1 MKNKGIKIGVV
12 FLLLFALLSVAG
24 CQQEDVVIVGAASGQ
39 PGPTSGQL
47 RISFAPVSSSASI
60 KLSPNITINDLSL
73 SADMSFTVTN
83 TDTNATT
90 VLTGVVI
97 DADPAFTHAE
107 FDANGS
113 ALSTTRVSLLIPYT
127 LEPGNYKV
135 TAVTGSVKY
144 PSSSG
149 TSVKDLSLARDG
161 DGLNITFTI
170 AAPELT
176 PTPEPTATP
185 TVEPTA
191 TPTAEPTATPTAE
204 PTATPTAEP
213 TATPTAEPT
222 ATPTAEPTATPTAE
236 PTATPTA
243 EPTATP
249 TAEPTATPTAAPTAV
264 PTAVPTATPSPT
276 NHPKTGDDFAPALWL
291 TLCAGSLAALALL
304 LKKRHI

>member
-24 CQQEDVVIVGAASGQ
+24 CQQEDVVIVGVEPGQ
-39 PGPTSGQL
+39 PGPTKGQL

-97 DADPAFTHAE
+97 DVDPAFTHAE

-113 ALSTTRVSLLIPYT
+113 ALSTTRISLLIPYT

-213 TATPTAEPT
+213 TATPTAEPR
-222 ATPTAEPTATPTAE
+222 
-236 PTATPTA
+236 ATPTA

-291 TLCAGSLAALALL
+291 TLCAGSFAALALL

>member
-24 CQQEDVVIVGAASGQ
+24 CQYDDVVIVGAESGQ

-83 TDTNATT
+83 TDTGDTT

-113 ALSTTRVSLLIPYT
+113 ALSTTRISLLIPYT

-243 EPTATP
+243 
-249 TAEPTATPTAAPTAV
+249 APTAV
-264 PTAVPTATPSPT
+264 PTAAPTATPSPT

>member
-24 CQQEDVVIVGAASGQ
+24 CQQEDVVIVGAESGQ

-185 TVEPTA
+185 T
-191 TPTAEPTATPTAE
+191 
-204 PTATPTAEP
+204 
-213 TATPTAEPT
+213 AEPT

-276 NHPKTGDDFAPALWL
+276 NHPKTGDDFAPTLWL

>member
-12 FLLLFALLSVAG
+12 FILLFALLSVAG

-47 RISFAPVSSSASI
+47 RIGFTLLVSKGASTQP
-60 KLSPNITINDLSL
+60 SRNITINDLSL
-73 SADMSFTVTN
+73 SADTSFTVTN

-90 VLTGVVI
+90 VLTNVAI
-97 DADPAFTHAE
+97 DTDPAFTHVE
-107 FDANGS
+107 FDANGK
-113 ALSTTRVSLLIPYT
+113 ALSTTRVSLLVSYA
-127 LEPGNYKV
+127 LEPGNYEV
-135 TAVTGSVKY
+135 TAVTGSINF
-144 PSSSG
+144 
-149 TSVKDLSLARDG
+149 LSLDNAGNDIAASHSPSLAKEG
-161 DGLNITFTI
+161 IKNTFTI

-176 PTPEPTATP
+176 PTP
-185 TVEPTA
+185 EPTA

-243 EPTATP
+243 EPTA
-249 TAEPTATPTAAPTAV
+249 APTAAPTAV

>member
-12 FLLLFALLSVAG
+12 FILLFALLSVAG
-24 CQQEDVVIVGAASGQ
+24 CQQEDVVIVGVEPGQ

-47 RISFAPVSSSASI
+47 RIGFVPIVSKGDSAQPSR
-60 KLSPNITINDLSL
+60 NITINDLSL
-73 SADMSFTVTN
+73 SADTSFTVTN

-90 VLTGVVI
+90 VLKDVVI
-97 DADPAFTHAE
+97 DTDPTFTYVN
-107 FDANGS
+107 FDKDDDILPAS
-113 ALSTTRVSLLIPYT
+113 TRVSILIPYT

-149 TSVKDLSLARDG
+149 TSVKDLSVARDG
-161 DGLNITFTI
+161 DGLNTTFTI

-185 TVEPTA
+185 TV
-191 TPTAEPTATPTAE
+191 E

-291 TLCAGSLAALALL
+291 TLCAGSFAALALL

>member
-12 FLLLFALLSVAG
+12 FILLFALLSVAG
-24 CQQEDVVIVGAASGQ
+24 CQYDDVVIVGAASGQ

-47 RISFAPVSSSASI
+47 RIGFTPLVSKGSSTQPSR
-60 KLSPNITINDLSL
+60 NITINDLSL
-73 SADMSFTVTN
+73 TDDTSFTVTN
-83 TDTNATT
+83 TDTGDTT
-90 VLTGVVI
+90 VLTGAVI
-97 DADPAFTHAE
+97 DTNPTFTYVN
-107 FDANGS
+107 FDGDDDILLDS
-113 ALSTTRVSLLIPYT
+113 TRVSILIPYT
-127 LEPGNYKV
+127 SEPGSYKV
-135 TAVTGSVKY
+135 TDATGYVNYLSREGAT
-144 PSSSG
+144 SDEIRLSG
-149 TSVKDLSLARDG
+149 NVS
-161 DGLNITFTI
+161 NTFTI

-185 TVEPTA
+185 TV
-191 TPTAEPTATPTAE
+191 
-204 PTATPTAEP
+204 EP

>member
-12 FLLLFALLSVAG
+12 FILLFALLSVAG
-24 CQQEDVVIVGAASGQ
+24 CQQEDVVIVGAESGQ

-47 RISFAPVSSSASI
+47 RISFSPVVLASENQP
-60 KLSPNITINDLSL
+60 LPNITVNDLTL
-73 SADMSFTVTN
+73 SDDTSFTVTN

-113 ALSTTRVSLLIPYT
+113 ALSTTRISLLIPYT

-135 TAVTGSVKY
+135 TAVTGSINFLSHDNAGNDIAASHS
-144 PSSSG
+144 P
-149 TSVKDLSLARDG
+149 SLANEG
-161 DGLNITFTI
+161 IKNTFTI

-191 TPTAEPTATPTAE
+191 TPTAEPTAT
-204 PTATPTAEP
+204 
-213 TATPTAEPT
+213 
-222 ATPTAEPTATPTAE
+222 

>member
-24 CQQEDVVIVGAASGQ
+24 CQYDDVVIVGAASGQ
-39 PGPTSGQL
+39 PGPTKGQL
-47 RISFAPVSSSASI
+47 RIGFTLFVSKGSGAQPSRD
-60 KLSPNITINDLSL
+60 ITINNLSL
-73 SADMSFTVTN
+73 SADTSFTVTN

-90 VLTGVVI
+90 VLKDVVI
-97 DADPAFTHAE
+97 DTDPTFTYVN
-107 FDANGS
+107 FDEDDDILPAS
-113 ALSTTRVSLLIPYT
+113 TRVSILISYT

-149 TSVKDLSLARDG
+149 TSVKDLSVARDG
-161 DGLNITFTI
+161 DGLNTTFTI

-176 PTPEPTATP
+176 PTPTP

-191 TPTAEPTATPTAE
+191 TPTV
-204 PTATPTAEP
+204 EP

>member
-12 FLLLFALLSVAG
+12 FILLFALLSVAG
-24 CQQEDVVIVGAASGQ
+24 CQQEDVVIVGAESGQ
-39 PGPTSGQL
+39 PGPASGQL

-73 SADMSFTVTN
+73 STDKSFTVTN

-90 VLTGVVI
+90 VLTNVVI
-97 DADPAFTHAE
+97 DTDPAFTHAE
-107 FDANGS
+107 FDANGK
-113 ALSTTRVSLLIPYT
+113 ALSTTRVSLLVSYA
-127 LEPGNYKV
+127 LEPGNYEVTDVKGSINFLSLDDAGND
-135 TAVTGSVKY
+135 TAVSHSLSSV
-144 PSSSG
+144 
-149 TSVKDLSLARDG
+149 SLANEG
-161 DGLNITFTI
+161 IKNTFTI

-176 PTPEPTATP
+176 PTPEPIATP

-222 ATPTAEPTATPTAE
+222 ATPTS
-236 PTATPTA
+236 
-243 EPTATP
+243 
-249 TAEPTATPTAAPTAV
+249 EPTATPTAAPTAV

-276 NHPKTGDDFAPALWL
+276 NHPKTSDDFAPALWL

>member
-24 CQQEDVVIVGAASGQ
+24 CQQDDVVIVGAESGQ
-39 PGPTSGQL
+39 PGPTKGQL
-47 RISFAPVSSSASI
+47 RISFSPVGSSITAI
-60 KLSPNITINDLSL
+60 VSPNITINNLSL
-73 SADMSFTVTN
+73 STDMSFTVTN

-90 VLTGVVI
+90 VLKDVVI
-97 DADPAFTHAE
+97 DTDPTFTHAE

-113 ALSTTRVSLLIPYT
+113 VLSTTRVSLLVSYA
-127 LEPGNYKV
+127 LEPGNYEV
-135 TAVTGSVKY
+135 TAVTGSINF
-144 PSSSG
+144 
-149 TSVKDLSLARDG
+149 LSLDKAGNDIAASNRLYLAKEENG
-161 DGLNITFTI
+161 IMNTFTI

-176 PTPEPTATP
+176 PTPTP

-222 ATPTAEPTATPTAE
+222 ATPTT
-236 PTATPTA
+236 

-276 NHPKTGDDFAPALWL
+276 NHPKTGDNFAPALWL

>member
-24 CQQEDVVIVGAASGQ
+24 CQQDDVVIVGAASGQ
-39 PGPTSGQL
+39 PGPTKGQL
-47 RISFAPVSSSASI
+47 RISFSPVESSGT
-60 KLSPNITINDLSL
+60 LTVSPNITINDLSL
-73 SADMSFTVTN
+73 SADISFTVTN

-90 VLTGVVI
+90 VLKDVVI
-97 DADPAFTHAE
+97 DTDPTFTHAE

-113 ALSTTRVSLLIPYT
+113 VLSTTRVSLLVSYA
-127 LEPGNYKV
+127 LEPGNYEV
-135 TAVTGSVKY
+135 TAVTGSINFL
-144 PSSSG
+144 
-149 TSVKDLSLARDG
+149 SVDQKTGNDKAASRRLDLAKEENG
-161 DGLNITFTI
+161 IMNTFTI
-170 AAPELT
+170 AVPELT
-176 PTPEPTATP
+176 PTPTPTP

-191 TPTAEPTATPTAE
+191 TPTV
-204 PTATPTAEP
+204 EP

>member
-24 CQQEDVVIVGAASGQ
+24 CQYDDVVIVGAESGQ

-47 RISFAPVSSSASI
+47 RIGFTLLVPKGASTQP
-60 KLSPNITINDLSL
+60 SRDITINNLSL
-73 SADMSFTVTN
+73 SADTSFTVTN
-83 TDTNATT
+83 TDTGDTT
-90 VLTGVVI
+90 VLTGAVI
-97 DADPAFTHAE
+97 DTDPTFTYVN
-107 FDANGS
+107 FDEDDDILPAS
-113 ALSTTRVSLLIPYT
+113 TRVSILISYT
-127 LEPGNYKV
+127 LEPGNYK
-135 TAVTGSVKY
+135 VTGSVKY

-149 TSVKDLSLARDG
+149 TSVKDLYLARDG
-161 DGLNITFTI
+161 DGLNTTFTI

-185 TVEPTA
+185 TV
-191 TPTAEPTATPTAE
+191 E

-276 NHPKTGDDFAPALWL
+276 NHPKTGDDFTPALWL

>member
-1 MKNKGIKIGVV
+1 MP
-12 FLLLFALLSVAG
+12 
-24 CQQEDVVIVGAASGQ
+24 AS
-39 PGPTSGQL
+39 
-47 RISFAPVSSSASI
+47 
-60 KLSPNITINDLSL
+60 
-73 SADMSFTVTN
+73 
-83 TDTNATT
+83 
-90 VLTGVVI
+90 
-97 DADPAFTHAE
+97 
-107 FDANGS
+107 
-113 ALSTTRVSLLIPYT
+113 TRVSILIPYT

-243 EPTATP
+243 
-249 TAEPTATPTAAPTAV
+249 APTAV

>member
-24 CQQEDVVIVGAASGQ
+24 CQYEDVVIVGAASGQ
-39 PGPTSGQL
+39 PGPTKGQL
-47 RISFAPVSSSASI
+47 RIGFTLFVSKGSSTQPSRD
-60 KLSPNITINDLSL
+60 ITINDLSL
-73 SADMSFTVTN
+73 SADTSFTVTN

-90 VLTGVVI
+90 VLKDVVI
-97 DADPAFTHAE
+97 DTDPTFTYVN
-107 FDANGS
+107 FDEDDDILPAS
-113 ALSTTRVSLLIPYT
+113 TRVSILISYT

-149 TSVKDLSLARDG
+149 TSVKDLSVARDG
-161 DGLNITFTI
+161 DGLNTTFTI

-176 PTPEPTATP
+176 PTPEPMATPTTEPTATP

-204 PTATPTAEP
+204 PTATPT
-213 TATPTAEPT
+213 T
-222 ATPTAEPTATPTAE
+222 E

>member
-24 CQQEDVVIVGAASGQ
+24 CQQDDVVIVGAESGQ
-39 PGPTSGQL
+39 PGTTSGQL
-47 RISFAPVSSSASI
+47 RISFSPVGSSVVI
-60 KLSPNITINDLSL
+60 IVSPNITINNLSL
-73 SADMSFTVTN
+73 SADTSFTVTN

-90 VLTGVVI
+90 VLKNVVI
-97 DADPAFTHAE
+97 DTDPTFTHAE

-113 ALSTTRVSLLIPYT
+113 VLSTTRVSLLVSYA

-135 TAVTGSVKY
+135 TAVTGSINYLSLDDAGRDKAA
-144 PSSSG
+144 SSS
-149 TSVKDLSLARDG
+149 LSLAKEEDG
-161 DGLNITFTI
+161 ITNTFTI
-170 AAPELT
+170 AVPELT
-176 PTPEPTATP
+176 PTP
-185 TVEPTA
+185 
-191 TPTAEPTATPTAE
+191 E

>member
-24 CQQEDVVIVGAASGQ
+24 CQYDDVVIVGAASGQ
-39 PGPTSGQL
+39 PGPTKGQL
-47 RISFAPVSSSASI
+47 RIGFTLFVSKGSSTQPSRD
-60 KLSPNITINDLSL
+60 ITINDLSL
-73 SADMSFTVTN
+73 SADTSFTVTN

-90 VLTGVVI
+90 VLKDVVI
-97 DADPAFTHAE
+97 DTDPTFTYVN
-107 FDANGS
+107 FDEDDDILPAS
-113 ALSTTRVSLLIPYT
+113 TRVSILISYT

-149 TSVKDLSLARDG
+149 TSVKDLSVARDG

-213 TATPTAEPT
+213 TATPTAE
-222 ATPTAEPTATPTAE
+222 
-236 PTATPTA
+236 PTA

>member
-12 FLLLFALLSVAG
+12 FILLFALLSVAG

-60 KLSPNITINDLSL
+60 ELSPNITINDLSL
-73 SADMSFTVTN
+73 STDKSFTVTN

-90 VLTGVVI
+90 VLTNVVI
-97 DADPAFTHAE
+97 DTDPAFTHAE
-107 FDANGS
+107 FDANGK
-113 ALSTTRVSLLIPYT
+113 ALSTTRVSLLVSYA
-127 LEPGNYKV
+127 LEPGNYEV
-135 TAVTGSVKY
+135 TDVKGSINF
-144 PSSSG
+144 
-149 TSVKDLSLARDG
+149 LSLDNAGNDIAARSLLYLG
-161 DGLNITFTI
+161 KEENGIMNTFTI

-176 PTPEPTATP
+176 PTP
-185 TVEPTA
+185 
-191 TPTAEPTATPTAE
+191 E

-264 PTAVPTATPSPT
+264 PTSVPTATPSPT

>member
-12 FLLLFALLSVAG
+12 FILLFALLSVAG
-24 CQQEDVVIVGAASGQ
+24 CQQEDVVIVGAEPGQ

-113 ALSTTRVSLLIPYT
+113 ALSTTRISLLIPYT

-149 TSVKDLSLARDG
+149 TSVKDLYVARDG
-161 DGLNITFTI
+161 DGLNTTFTI

-185 TVEPTA
+185 TV
-191 TPTAEPTATPTAE
+191 
-204 PTATPTAEP
+204 EP

>member
-24 CQQEDVVIVGAASGQ
+24 CQQDDVVIVGAASGQ

-47 RISFAPVSSSASI
+47 RIGFVPIATKGSSAQPSRD
-60 KLSPNITINDLSL
+60 ITINNLSL
-73 SADMSFTVTN
+73 SADTSFTVTN
-83 TDTNATT
+83 TDTGDTT
-90 VLTGVVI
+90 VLTGAVI
-97 DADPAFTHAE
+97 DTDPTFTYVR
-107 FDANGS
+107 FDSNGDME
-113 ALSTTRVSLLIPYT
+113 AVRVSLLISYT

-135 TAVTGSVKY
+135 TDATGSISY
-144 PSSSG
+144 PSRAG
-149 TSVKDLSLARDG
+149 TKTN
-161 DGLNITFTI
+161 NIELVDDANGIKNTFTI

-176 PTPEPTATP
+176 PTPTPTVEPTATP

-191 TPTAEPTATPTAE
+191 TPTV
-204 PTATPTAEP
+204 
-213 TATPTAEPT
+213 EPT

>member
-12 FLLLFALLSVAG
+12 FILLFALLSVAG
-24 CQQEDVVIVGAASGQ
+24 CQYDDVVIVGAASGQ
-39 PGPTSGQL
+39 PGPTKGQL
-47 RISFAPVSSSASI
+47 RIGFTLFVSKGSSTQPSRD
-60 KLSPNITINDLSL
+60 ITINDLSL
-73 SADMSFTVTN
+73 SADTSFTVTN

-135 TAVTGSVKY
+135 TAVTGSINFLSHDKAGNDIAASHS
-144 PSSSG
+144 P
-149 TSVKDLSLARDG
+149 SLANEG
-161 DGLNITFTI
+161 IKNTFTI

-185 TVEPTA
+185 TV
-191 TPTAEPTATPTAE
+191 
-204 PTATPTAEP
+204 
-213 TATPTAEPT
+213 EPT

>member
-12 FLLLFALLSVAG
+12 FILLFALLSVAG
-24 CQQEDVVIVGAASGQ
+24 CQYDDVVIVGAEPGQ
-39 PGPTSGQL
+39 PGPTKGQL
-47 RISFAPVSSSASI
+47 RIGFTPLVSKGASTQP
-60 KLSPNITINDLSL
+60 SRNITINDLSL
-73 SADMSFTVTN
+73 TDDTSFTVTN
-83 TDTNATT
+83 TDTGDTT
-90 VLTGVVI
+90 VLTGAVI
-97 DADPAFTHAE
+97 DTNPTFTYVN
-107 FDANGS
+107 FDGDDDILLDS
-113 ALSTTRVSLLIPYT
+113 TRVSILISYT

-135 TAVTGSVKY
+135 TAVTGSVNY
-144 PSSSG
+144 LSREG
-149 TSVKDLSLARDG
+149 ATSDKIRLSD
-161 DGLNITFTI
+161 NVSNTFTI

-204 PTATPTAEP
+204 PTT
-213 TATPTAEPT
+213 
-222 ATPTAEPTATPTAE
+222 TPTAE

>member
-12 FLLLFALLSVAG
+12 FILLFALLSVAG
-24 CQQEDVVIVGAASGQ
+24 CQQEDVVIVGVEPGQ

-73 SADMSFTVTN
+73 STDKSFTVTN
-83 TDTNATT
+83 TDTHATT
-90 VLTGVVI
+90 VLTNVVI
-97 DADPAFTHAE
+97 DTDPAFTHAE
-107 FDANGS
+107 FDANGK
-113 ALSTTRVSLLIPYT
+113 ALSTTRVSLLVSYA
-127 LEPGNYKV
+127 LEPGNYEVTDVKGSINFLSLDDAGND
-135 TAVTGSVKY
+135 TAVSHSLSSV
-144 PSSSG
+144 
-149 TSVKDLSLARDG
+149 SLANEG
-161 DGLNITFTI
+161 IKNTFTI
-170 AAPELT
+170 AVPELT
-176 PTPEPTATP
+176 PTP
-185 TVEPTA
+185 EPTA

>member
-24 CQQEDVVIVGAASGQ
+24 CQQEDVVIVGAESGQ
-39 PGPTSGQL
+39 PGPTKGQL
-47 RISFAPVSSSASI
+47 RIGFVPFVSKGDSAQPSR
-60 KLSPNITINDLSL
+60 NITINDLSL
-73 SADMSFTVTN
+73 SADTSFTVTN

-90 VLTGVVI
+90 VLKDVVI
-97 DADPAFTHAE
+97 DTDPTFTYVR
-107 FDANGS
+107 FDSNGDME
-113 ALSTTRVSLLIPYT
+113 AVRVSLLISYT

-135 TAVTGSVKY
+135 TDATGSISY
-144 PSSSG
+144 LSRAG
-149 TSVKDLSLARDG
+149 TKTN
-161 DGLNITFTI
+161 NIELVDDANGIKNTFTI

-176 PTPEPTATP
+176 PTPTPTVEPTATP

-222 ATPTAEPTATPTAE
+222 ATPTTEPTE
-236 PTATPTA
+236 
-243 EPTATP
+243 
-249 TAEPTATPTAAPTAV
+249 TPTAAPTAV

>member
-24 CQQEDVVIVGAASGQ
+24 CQQEDVVIVGAESGQ
-39 PGPTSGQL
+39 PGPTKGQL
-47 RISFAPVSSSASI
+47 RISFSPVGSSI
-60 KLSPNITINDLSL
+60 TIRVSPNITINNLSL
-73 SADMSFTVTN
+73 STDMSFTVTN

-90 VLTGVVI
+90 VLKDVVI
-97 DADPAFTHAE
+97 DTDPAFTHAE

-113 ALSTTRVSLLIPYT
+113 VLSTTRVSLLVSYA
-127 LEPGNYKV
+127 LEPGNYEV
-135 TAVTGSVKY
+135 TAVTGSINF
-144 PSSSG
+144 
-149 TSVKDLSLARDG
+149 LSLDDAGNDIAASQRLDLAKEENG
-161 DGLNITFTI
+161 ITNTFTI

-176 PTPEPTATP
+176 PTPTPTVEPTATP

-213 TATPTAEPT
+213 TATPTT
-222 ATPTAEPTATPTAE
+222 
-236 PTATPTA
+236 

>member
-12 FLLLFALLSVAG
+12 FILLLALLSVAG
-24 CQQEDVVIVGAASGQ
+24 CQYEDVVIVGAASGQ
-39 PGPTSGQL
+39 PGPTKGQL
-47 RISFAPVSSSASI
+47 RIGFTLFVSKGSGAQPSRD
-60 KLSPNITINDLSL
+60 ITINNLSL
-73 SADMSFTVTN
+73 SADTSFTVTN
-83 TDTNATT
+83 TDTGDTT
-90 VLTGVVI
+90 VLTGAVI
-97 DADPAFTHAE
+97 DTDPTFTYVN
-107 FDANGS
+107 FDEDDDILPAS
-113 ALSTTRVSLLIPYT
+113 TRVSILIPYT

-149 TSVKDLSLARDG
+149 TSVKDLDVARDG

-185 TVEPTA
+185 TV
-191 TPTAEPTATPTAE
+191 
-204 PTATPTAEP
+204 
-213 TATPTAEPT
+213 
-222 ATPTAEPTATPTAE
+222 EPTATPTAE

>member
-12 FLLLFALLSVAG
+12 FILLFALLSVAG

-60 KLSPNITINDLSL
+60 ELSPNITINDLSL
-73 SADMSFTVTN
+73 STDKSFTVTN
-83 TDTNATT
+83 TDTGDTT
-90 VLTGVVI
+90 VLTGAVI
-97 DADPAFTHAE
+97 DSDPTFTYVN
-107 FDANGS
+107 FDEDDDILPAS
-113 ALSTTRVSLLIPYT
+113 TRVSILIPYT

-149 TSVKDLSLARDG
+149 TSVKDLDVARDG

-176 PTPEPTATP
+176 PTP
-185 TVEPTA
+185 
-191 TPTAEPTATPTAE
+191 E

>member
-12 FLLLFALLSVAG
+12 FILLFALLSVAG
-24 CQQEDVVIVGAASGQ
+24 CQQEDVVIVGVEPGQ

-83 TDTNATT
+83 TDTGDTT
-90 VLTGVVI
+90 VLTGAVI
-97 DADPAFTHAE
+97 DTDPTFTYVN
-107 FDANGS
+107 FDEDDDILPAS
-113 ALSTTRVSLLIPYT
+113 TRVSILISYT

-149 TSVKDLSLARDG
+149 TSVKDLSVARDG
-161 DGLNITFTI
+161 DGLNTTFTI

-185 TVEPTA
+185 TV
-191 TPTAEPTATPTAE
+191 
-204 PTATPTAEP
+204 EP

>member
-12 FLLLFALLSVAG
+12 FILLFALLSVAG

-47 RISFAPVSSSASI
+47 RIGFTPLVSKGASTQP
-60 KLSPNITINDLSL
+60 SRDITINDLSL
-73 SADMSFTVTN
+73 TDDTSFTVTN
-83 TDTNATT
+83 TDTGDTT
-90 VLTGVVI
+90 VLTGAVI
-97 DADPAFTHAE
+97 DTNPTFTYVN
-107 FDANGS
+107 FDGDDDILLDS
-113 ALSTTRVSLLIPYT
+113 TRVSILISYT

-135 TAVTGSVKY
+135 TAVTGSVNY
-144 PSSSG
+144 LSREG
-149 TSVKDLSLARDG
+149 ATSDKIRLSD
-161 DGLNITFTI
+161 NVSNTFTI

-204 PTATPTAEP
+204 PTT
-213 TATPTAEPT
+213 
-222 ATPTAEPTATPTAE
+222 TPTAE

>member
-24 CQQEDVVIVGAASGQ
+24 CQQEDVVIVGAESGQ

-47 RISFAPVSSSASI
+47 RIGFTLLVSKGASTQP
-60 KLSPNITINDLSL
+60 SRNITVNDLVL
-73 SADMSFTVTN
+73 SDDTTFTVTN
-83 TDTNATT
+83 TDTGDTT
-90 VLTGVVI
+90 VLTGAVI
-97 DADPAFTHAE
+97 DTNPTFTYVN
-107 FDANGS
+107 FDEDDNILPDS
-113 ALSTTRVSLLIPYT
+113 TRVSILISYT
-127 LEPGNYKV
+127 LEPGNYEV
-135 TAVTGSVKY
+135 TDATGYVNYLSRE
-144 PSSSG
+144 G
-149 TSVKDLSLARDG
+149 ATSDKIRLYSNVS
-161 DGLNITFTI
+161 NTFTI

-185 TVEPTA
+185 TV
-191 TPTAEPTATPTAE
+191 
-204 PTATPTAEP
+204 EP

>member
-12 FLLLFALLSVAG
+12 FILLFALLSVAG
-24 CQQEDVVIVGAASGQ
+24 CQYEDVVIVGAESGQ

-47 RISFAPVSSSASI
+47 RIGFTPLVSKGASTQP
-60 KLSPNITINDLSL
+60 SRNITINDLSL
-73 SADMSFTVTN
+73 TDDTSFTVTN
-83 TDTNATT
+83 TDTGDTT
-90 VLTGVVI
+90 VLTGAVI
-97 DADPAFTHAE
+97 DTDPTFTYVN
-107 FDANGS
+107 FDENDDILPDS
-113 ALSTTRVSLLIPYT
+113 TRVSILISYT
-127 LEPGNYKV
+127 LEPGNYEV
-135 TAVTGSVKY
+135 TDATGYVNY
-144 PSSSG
+144 
-149 TSVKDLSLARDG
+149 LSREGATRDKIR
-161 DGLNITFTI
+161 LSNNVSNTFTI

-185 TVEPTA
+185 TV
-191 TPTAEPTATPTAE
+191 E

>member
-12 FLLLFALLSVAG
+12 FILLFALLSVAG
-24 CQQEDVVIVGAASGQ
+24 CQQEDVVIVGVEPGQ

-127 LEPGNYKV
+127 LEPGNYEV

-149 TSVKDLSLARDG
+149 TSVENLHLARDG
-161 DGLNITFTI
+161 DGLNTTFTI

-213 TATPTAEPT
+213 TATPTA
-222 ATPTAEPTATPTAE
+222 
-236 PTATPTA
+236 TPTA

-249 TAEPTATPTAAPTAV
+249 TAEPTATPTAAPTAI

>member
-12 FLLLFALLSVAG
+12 FILLFALLSVAG

-83 TDTNATT
+83 TDTGDTT
-90 VLTGVVI
+90 VLTGAVI
-97 DADPAFTHAE
+97 DTDPTFTYVN
-107 FDANGS
+107 FDEDDDIFPAS
-113 ALSTTRVSLLIPYT
+113 TRVSILIPYT

-243 EPTATP
+243 
-249 TAEPTATPTAAPTAV
+249 APTAV
-264 PTAVPTATPSPT
+264 PTAAPTATPSPT
-276 NHPKTGDDFAPALWL
+276 NHPKTGDDFAPVLWL

>member
-12 FLLLFALLSVAG
+12 FILLFALLSVAG
-24 CQQEDVVIVGAASGQ
+24 CQQEDVVIVGVEPGQ

-83 TDTNATT
+83 TDTGDTT
-90 VLTGVVI
+90 VLTGAVI
-97 DADPAFTHAE
+97 DTDPTFTYVR
-107 FDANGS
+107 FDSNGDME
-113 ALSTTRVSLLIPYT
+113 AVRVSLLISYT

-135 TAVTGSVKY
+135 TDATGSISY
-144 PSSSG
+144 LSRAG
-149 TSVKDLSLARDG
+149 TKTN
-161 DGLNITFTI
+161 NIELVDDANGIKNTFTI

-176 PTPEPTATP
+176 PTPEPM
-185 TVEPTA
+185 
-191 TPTAEPTATPTAE
+191 ATPTAE

-276 NHPKTGDDFAPALWL
+276 NHPKTGDDFAPTLWL

>member
-24 CQQEDVVIVGAASGQ
+24 CQQEDVVIVGVEPGQ

-83 TDTNATT
+83 TDTGDTT
-90 VLTGVVI
+90 VLTGAVI
-97 DADPAFTHAE
+97 DTDPTFTYVN
-107 FDANGS
+107 FDEDDDILPAS
-113 ALSTTRVSLLIPYT
+113 TRVSILIPYT

-149 TSVKDLSLARDG
+149 TSVKDLDVARDG

-243 EPTATP
+243 AS
-249 TAEPTATPTAAPTAV
+249 TAV

>member
-12 FLLLFALLSVAG
+12 FILLFALLSVAG
-24 CQQEDVVIVGAASGQ
+24 CQQEDVVIVGAEPGQ

-90 VLTGVVI
+90 VLTIVMI
-97 DADPAFTHAE
+97 DPTATYAQ
-107 FDANGS
+107 FDGDTLIAS
-113 ALSTTRVSLLIPYT
+113 QVSLLISYT
-127 LEPGNYKV
+127 LEPGNYEV

-149 TSVKDLSLARDG
+149 TSVENLHLARDG
-161 DGLNITFTI
+161 DGLNTTFTI

-176 PTPEPTATP
+176 PTPEPAATPTVEPTATP

-222 ATPTAEPTATPTAE
+222 ATPTT
-236 PTATPTA
+236 
-243 EPTATP
+243 
-249 TAEPTATPTAAPTAV
+249 EPTATPTAAPTAV

-291 TLCAGSLAALALL
+291 TLCAGSFAALALL

>member
-24 CQQEDVVIVGAASGQ
+24 CQYEDVVIVGAESGQ

-113 ALSTTRVSLLIPYT
+113 ALSTTRISLLIPYT

-135 TAVTGSVKY
+135 TAVTGYVNYLSREGATSDKIRL
-144 PSSSG
+144 SSDVS
-149 TSVKDLSLARDG
+149 
-161 DGLNITFTI
+161 NTFTI

-176 PTPEPTATP
+176 PTP
-185 TVEPTA
+185 
-191 TPTAEPTATPTAE
+191 
-204 PTATPTAEP
+204 EP

>member
-12 FLLLFALLSVAG
+12 FILLFALLSVAG
-24 CQQEDVVIVGAASGQ
+24 CQQEDVVIVGAESGQ

-47 RISFAPVSSSASI
+47 RIGFTLLVSKGASTQP
-60 KLSPNITINDLSL
+60 SRDITINNLSL
-73 SADMSFTVTN
+73 SADTSFTVTN
-83 TDTNATT
+83 TDTGDTT
-90 VLTGVVI
+90 VLTGAVI
-97 DADPAFTHAE
+97 DTDPTFTYVN
-107 FDANGS
+107 FDEDDDILPAS
-113 ALSTTRVSLLIPYT
+113 TRVSILIPYT

-191 TPTAEPTATPTAE
+191 TPTVSNKVEFTKDGDRVNAKIILDKPVSAENIKMYVVYKENDVLKRVETVNVNDDLTAE
-204 PTATPTAEP
+204 FTISNELKNAEISVYIWNDKMNP
-213 TATPTAEPT
+213 YMDIQQIT
-222 ATPTAEPTATPTAE
+222 
-236 PTATPTA
+236 
-243 EPTATP
+243 
-249 TAEPTATPTAAPTAV
+249 
-264 PTAVPTATPSPT
+264 
-276 NHPKTGDDFAPALWL
+276 
-291 TLCAGSLAALALL
+291 SLATKCRQLQKSHLAM
-304 LKKRHI
+304 